1 MGQGEDVVVAKP
13 RAEIQTYPSVVRQ
26 GKGRQEM
33 SPGAEA
39 RQWKIGNLSTKEI
52 ATHSLGREKQSLNRL
67 WRKEG

>member
-13 RAEIQTYPSVVRQ
+13 RGEIQTSPSVVRQ

-33 SPGAEA
+33 SQGARV
-39 RQWKIGNLSTKEI
+39 RQWKIRNPSTKEI
-52 ATHSLGREKQSLNRL
+52 ATCSLGIEKQSLNRL